1 MNKKAIL
8 DTVAKYMES
17 KGKFL
22 SADEYKRAADKPY
35 NFMALKR
42 IWKSWARIKQLV
54 DVNYPGIY
62 DKKVEEVKPKK
73 STKPVKKTVKKE
85 D

>member
-8 DTVAKYMES
+8 DKVATFMES

-22 SADEYKRAADKPY
+22 SPEEYKRATDKPY

-42 IWKSWARIKQLV
+42 HFKSWARIKQLV